1 MNMTMYSLIIE
12 RLRPLMVSFRFI
24 EWIGCCCYGID
35 EDTHNAGQE
44 LLFPVYQVFQ
54 CRDAMQL
61 SRTNSFDILGHL
73 PSSMPLDSGIYA
85 KTLMSNQSCWLNCS
99 SSNRD
104 SSAILERDGT
114 RVLVPTA
121 GGFMIELFVSKDV
134 SEDQHVIDFI
144 TAQCNIWCEQDSLI
158 SASNTCSTNTP
169 VLSPSM
175 ASLDPHD
182 ANLPYDITVI

>member
-1 MNMTMYSLIIE
+1 
-12 RLRPLMVSFRFI
+12 MVGFRFI
-24 EWIGCCCYGID
+24 EWIGCCCYGIG
-35 EDTHNAGQE
+35 EDTHNGGQE

-104 SSAILERDGT
+104 SSAML
-114 RVLVPTA
+114 
-121 GGFMIELFVSKDV
+121 V

-144 TAQCNIWCEQDSLI
+144 TAQCNIWCEQDTLVQATHVVQTPLYFPHQWHHWILMMRICHTI
-158 SASNTCSTNTP
+158 SQ
-169 VLSPSM
+169 
-175 ASLDPHD
+175 
-182 ANLPYDITVI
+182 